1 MTSASLFPPVFPTA
15 SAISA
20 NVVKIHCLPIL
31 PQATS
36 LSYTL
41 PARGH
46 GDVALQNL
54 GLKQMTVYGFGGG
67 GQLFVCFKQT
77 GAGEVAQQWRT

>member
-54 GLKQMTVYGFGGG
+54 DLKQMTVYGF

-77 GAGEVAQQWRT
+77 GAGEAAQQWRT